1 MTKEEITAKSQE
13 KVKAVST
20 LCEQLKL
27 VVSAEQMITQEGFI
41 KQVVYYTD
49 SENYDVDKKP
59 EDTVI
64 EKAPEDKQPNEEKNE
79 SAILEP

>member
-27 VVSAEQMITQEGFI
+27 VITAEEMITKEGLI
-41 KQVVYYTD
+41 KRVVYYTD
-49 SENYDVDKKP
+49 AENYNAGKKP
-59 EDTVI
+59 LDTVI
-64 EKAPEDKQPNEEKNE
+64 EKKKYKT
-79 SAILEP
+79 LY